1 MNQIQDPANNNY
13 DAGLD
18 FNYAVWTANTDITLT
33 NVPWDNNYRDVVAFE
48 STNALNNY
56 IDSRTSD
63 NTRIANASYA
73 KADEPIMLDIPFNQA
88 LRFNY
93 IRVYNPAQPVNASV
107 GGLDAPRYFYYFI
120 LNARYHAPNTTEI
133 IVQLDVY
140 QTYVRN
146 VQFGRCYVERG
157 HLGIANADNFR
168 NYGRDYLT
176 VPEGLDTGS
185 DYISVIE
192 RGDDRVMYGT
202 NGGYSILVA
211 STIKL
216 EGAPGTKTS
225 PNLNTAEGGTFQ
237 GMPSGA
243 SYYLFTSSAD
253 FLRFMKSFSDKP
265 WITQGIISITV
276 IPYYTRYFNAGS
288 LGSKLSI
295 GAYKAPSVQA
305 FKEHRN
311 TFNNWRDDINIRN
324 YIPARY
330 RHLKKFYTFPY
341 MAIELT
347 NLSGQSSILKP
358 ELWNS
363 PHAMIGEDAALL
375 PPNQRIMFYPE
386 GYKSLRVA
394 AFGAQNGVGPDH
406 GVNVSNFPALALVN
420 NGAILA
426 LANSAHSRAFGYQS
440 ADWSQQR
447 ALRSNEVAYD
457 QASAGINAGTDMTE
471 NQLAQSRAE
480 LGIGNDLSTQQAITN
495 SVGGTATGAGMG
507 AFAGPAGAAVGAAAG
522 LGAGIIGN
530 ISTMITQNANNQRYA
545 AQALGARGANDI
557 ASRYGSMVRDTN
569 KSLSDWAARGDY
581 ENTIAGLN
589 ARTRDMELTPP
600 SAAGQAGGE
609 LLNILNYR
617 FGYMLRWLMPDQ
629 ASIQTVGEYWLRYG
643 YAVQRFAFLP
653 PRLMAMT
660 KFTYW
665 KLKETYI
672 RTGAIPE
679 GHKQALRGI
688 LEKGVTVW
696 NSADDIGMID
706 TADNRPLPGIVIDGY
721 VPPAPDPEPDPEP
734 PTPIAKRR
742 RKKMIVY
749 GTVSTVPG
757 FEGNIWALAGTSP
770 GTQSNWIETQD
781 PVRMAAFLDATG
793 QESSVGL
800 SEDEFYAYSA
810 SYLSPIQV
818 ENPGGE
824 GDA

>member
-1 MNQIQDPANNNY
+1 MNQIQDPANDNY
-13 DAGLD
+13 NSGLD
-18 FNYAVWTANTDITLT
+18 FNYSVWTANTDITLT

-56 IDSRTSD
+56 IDRQASE
-63 NTRIANASYA
+63 NTRITNASYA
-73 KADEPIMLDIPFNQA
+73 KADEPIKLDIPFNQA

-93 IRVYNPAQPVNASV
+93 VRVYNPAQPVDASV
-107 GGLDAPRYFYYFI
+107 GGPDIPRYFYYFI

-133 IVQLDVY
+133 VVQLDVY

-146 VQFGRCYVERG
+146 VQFGRCYIERG
-157 HLGIANADNFR
+157 HLGIANEDNFR

-176 VPEGLDTGS
+176 VPEGIDTGS
-185 DYISVIE
+185 DYLTVIR
-192 RGDDRVMYGT
+192 RGDDRVMYGNT
-202 NGGYSILVA
+202 GGYSILLA

-216 EGAPGTKTS
+216 EGAAGSKAN
-225 PNLNTAEGGTFQ
+225 PNLNTAEGGLFQ

-243 SYYLFTSSAD
+243 SYYLFINTND
-253 FLRFMKSFSDKP
+253 FLTFMKSFSDKP
-265 WITQGIISITV
+265 WMTQGIISITV
-276 IPYYTRYFNAGS
+276 IPHYKRYFTS
-288 LGSKLSI
+288 SHLGTKLSI

-305 FKEHRN
+305 IKEHRN
-311 TFNNWRDDINIRN
+311 VLLNWRDDPNIRN

-330 RHLKKFYTFPY
+330 RHLKKFWTFPY
-341 MAIELT
+341 MAIELS

-358 ELWNS
+358 EQWNS
-363 PHAMIGEDAALL
+363 PHAMIGEEAALL
-375 PPNQRIMFYPE
+375 PPNQRIRFYPE
-386 GYKSLRVA
+386 GYKSLLPA
-394 AFGAQNGVGPDH
+394 AAGAMRGVGVDH
-406 GVNVSNFPALALVN
+406 AVNVSNFPALALVN

-426 LANSAHSRAFGYQS
+426 LANSAHSTAFGYQS

-457 QASAGINAGTDMTE
+457 QASAGIAAGGDMTE
-471 NQLAQSRAE
+471 NQLAQSRKE
-480 LGIGNDLSTQQAITN
+480 LGIGNDLSTQQAVAGSI
-495 SVGGTATGAGMG
+495 GGAVTGAGMG
-507 AFAGPAGAAVGAAAG
+507 AFGGPVGAAVGGAAG

-530 ISTMITQNANNQRYA
+530 IGTMITQNANNQKYA
-545 AQALGARGANDI
+545 VQALGARGANDI

-569 KSLSDWAARGDY
+569 KGLSDWAARGDY

-600 SAAGQAGGE
+600 SMAGQAGGE

-643 YAVQRFAFLP
+643 YAVQRFSFLP

-672 RTGAIPE
+672 RAANIPE

-696 NSADDIGMID
+696 GDADDIGMID
-706 TADNRPLPGIVIDGY
+706 TADNKPLPGIVIDGY
-721 VPPAPDPEPDPEP
+721 VPPAPDPDPTPEP
-734 PTPIAKRR
+734 PEPIIRRR

-749 GTVSTVPG
+749 GTVGTVPG

-770 GTQSNWIETQD
+770 GTQANWIETQD
-781 PVRMAAFLDATG
+781 AVRSTAFLDATG
-793 QESSVGL
+793 QEAAVGL
-800 SEDEFYAYSA
+800 SETDFDALRE
-810 SYLSPIQV
+810 SYLSPVQTL
-818 ENPGGE
+818 NPGGE